1 MAPRSFIIRIY
12 SHLAFSLISFA
23 LTLRTAP
30 SHGPNPTSKWAVFIA
45 GGFPRITTELRRA
58 MVHPAHPLLSV
69 TSPRV
74 LWGDDGEVFS
84 VAQFTVTVT
93 IAS

>member
-1 MAPRSFIIRIY
+1 
-12 SHLAFSLISFA
+12 
-23 LTLRTAP
+23 
-30 SHGPNPTSKWAVFIA
+30 
-45 GGFPRITTELRRA
+45 

-84 VAQFTVTVT
+84 VAPFTVTVKK
-93 IAS
+93 IALRAAEQGRPYGGHSPYQRAPARRDWWQHRSAEEEKPRPSLWEKD